1 MAHHV
6 LVAPP
11 NADRLLAELRAFD
24 SLATLAFERR
34 WSWTRSTAALWRRL
48 DPELWELTHN
58 PLVILRT
65 ISRPEIQRVLA
76 DAEFQRAVNLVLE
89 ESRRAARAPAW
100 LRESHPD
107 APRTRAAYFCAAS
120 SSC

>member
-1 MAHHV
+1 MV
-6 LVAPP
+6 QRLRVAPP
-11 NADRLLAELRAFD
+11 TAARLRAELSAFD
-24 SLATLAFERR
+24 SLATLAFDRR

-65 ISRPEIQRVLA
+65 ISRPRIQRVLA
-76 DAEFQRAVNLVLE
+76 DAGFRQAVNLVLE
-89 ESRRAARAPAW
+89 ESGRAARAPAW

-107 APRTRAAYFCAAS
+107 APRPRAAYFCGTS